1 MVEKTGLEHLCRLFF
16 YYWILIGGL
25 AQSVTA
31 GEDAACESSIECI
44 EKTSE
49 YIGNSDSTDL
59 QFCID
64 APCSSPPPSGGK
76 ALWVCLVDNPRQENS
91 SFELKVDANNMLD
104 KNSVGRALGFKNGA
118 DLYCKHGPSRQ
129 DPFSPLGL
137 GLSKQNVQPAP

>member
-31 GEDAACESSIECI
+31 GEDAACESSIDCI

-59 QFCID
+59 HICID
-64 APCSSPPPSGGK
+64 APCSSPPPSGG
-76 ALWVCLVDNPRQENS
+76 
-91 SFELKVDANNMLD
+91 
-104 KNSVGRALGFKNGA
+104 
-118 DLYCKHGPSRQ
+118 
-129 DPFSPLGL
+129 
-137 GLSKQNVQPAP
+137 